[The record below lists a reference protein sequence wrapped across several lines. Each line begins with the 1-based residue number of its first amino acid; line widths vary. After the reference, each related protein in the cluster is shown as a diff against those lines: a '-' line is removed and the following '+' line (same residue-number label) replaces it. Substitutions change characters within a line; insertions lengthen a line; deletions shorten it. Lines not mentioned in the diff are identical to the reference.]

1 MKFEGCSGLKIDKYF
16 NRNERKHDTFCK
28 KKNHPYHWDRPCS
41 TSEGCVWDNSRWIN
55 GSCPD
60 ADSTDPNKCC
70 SLDTNST
77 LAGSYI
83 NGGFGFGKL
92 CLDRELTRLILMIIF
107 PPLYVIL
114 SEYERGFKNKGAI
127 IMNFI
132 LTSLFYIPGLI
143 HALVYKQDRQ

>member
-1 MKFEGCSGLKIDKYF
+1 MALNNSCSGLNIDSYF
-16 NRNERKHDTFCK
+16 NRNERKHDNYCK
-28 KKNHPYHWDRPCS
+28 IRNHPYHWDRPCS
-41 TSEGCVWDNSRWIN
+41 TAEGCVWDWNRWIS

-60 ADSTDPNKCC
+60 GGSSDSNKCC

-92 CLDRELTRLILMIIF
+92 CLDREFTRLILMFIF
-107 PPLYVIL
+107 PPFYVFL
-114 SEYERGFKNKGAI
+114 SEKDRGFTNKGAI

-132 LTSLFYIPGLI
+132 LTSVFYIPGLI
-143 HALVYKQDRQ
+143 HALIYKDTR